1 MEEFNSCLADVH
13 CVLTTDPSPAHSCL
27 SHLLRN
33 RRLAQSQKASL
44 CPRAGQMEK
53 AVFRNP
59 CLGEVSGK
67 GLQVPQSLA
76 GVL

>member
-1 MEEFNSCLADVH
+1 MEEFNSCLADVRP
-13 CVLTTDPSPAHSCL
+13 VLTTDPRPAHSCL
-27 SHLLRN
+27 FHLLRN
-33 RRLAQSQKASL
+33 RHLAESQKASL
-44 CPRAGQMEK
+44 CPRTGHMEK
-53 AVFRNP
+53 AVFRDP

>member
-13 CVLTTDPSPAHSCL
+13 RVLTTDPSSTHSCL

-33 RRLAQSQKASL
+33 RHLAESQKLSL
-44 CPRAGQMEK
+44 CPLAAQIKK
-53 AVFRNP
+53 AVLRDP
-59 CLGEVSGK
+59 SLGEVSGK

-76 GVL
+76 AVP